1 MLEIIETLKRLKI
14 SMITGVPDSLL
25 VELIHSIELSYLKP
39 YVHVAPNEGNAVALA
54 AGHYLGSGS
63 PAIVYMQNS
72 GLSNALNPLISLA
85 HKKMFGIPM
94 ILIIGWRGELNEEEI
109 QMPDEPQHMIQGS
122 ITRKQLADLEIPYHI
137 GSKNHQIFAEQLEA
151 AYKES
156 LSVQAPIAIL
166 VRKGIFDNRV
176 AKSEGSG
183 QITSLD
189 AIRTIVE
196 SSPKNALF
204 VGSTG
209 MIGRELLKSTQD
221 HPEFNGRVIL
231 NVGAMGH
238 VSALAKGIANAN
250 PSKVVICIDGDGSL
264 LMHLGSLALLPN
276 LPNLK
281 HVLLNNNSHDSVGG
295 QRTAFLKKNHRG
307 IYRGFSKKGYSRIKH
322 LNHYSTR
329 LMSRKLSSSKSCF
342 IELLCAPRQEI
353 IKNGKITNDLPRP
366 TKTPKQYEKSFR
378 KWIESIT

>member
-1 MLEIIETLKRLKI
+1 MVEIIETLKNLKI

-25 VELIHSIELSYLKP
+25 VELIHSIELSDLKP

-72 GLSNALNPLISLA
+72 GLSNALNPLISFA

-94 ILIIGWRGELNEEEI
+94 ILIIGWRGELNEQEI
-109 QMPDEPQHMIQGS
+109 QLPDEPQHMIQGF

-137 GSKNHQIFAEQLEA
+137 GSKDHQIFAEQLEA

-156 LSVQAPIAIL
+156 FNVQSPIAIL
-166 VRKGIFDNRV
+166 VRKGVFDNRV
-176 AKSEGSG
+176 TKPAGSG
-183 QITSLD
+183 QITSLQ
-189 AIRTIVE
+189 AVQKIVE
-196 SSPKNALF
+196 LSPKNALF

-209 MIGRELLKSTQD
+209 MIGRELLKSTEK
-221 HPEFNGRVIL
+221 HPEFDGRVIL

-238 VSALAKGIANAN
+238 VSALAKGIASAN
-250 PSKVVICIDGDGSL
+250 PSKAVICIDGDGSL

-276 LPNLK
+276 LTNFK
-281 HVLLNNNSHDSVGG
+281 HILLNNNSHDSVGG
-295 QRTAFLKKNHRG
+295 QRTAFFKKNHRG
-307 IYRGFSKKGYSRIKH
+307 IYRGFSKKGYCRIKH
-322 LNHYSTR
+322 FNNYSTM

-353 IKNGKITNDLPRP
+353 IKDGKIMNDLPRP

-378 KWIESIT
+378 KWIE